1 MIQKNVMKK
10 KVKKNLSNS
19 SSPSDCYE
27 TSGKVR
33 IAIQG
38 IQGSFHHQVALE
50 YFQENV
56 QLDECLSFETL
67 VDSLLNNQ
75 SQLAVMAIENSIAGS
90 IIPNYALI
98 DKNNLYI
105 IGEYYLDIIQN
116 LMVLKG
122 QNLED
127 IQEVHSHP
135 MALLQCMEFLK
146 KQPHIKLV
154 EDKDTAETARRIH
167 QNQLK
172 NIAAIGSKVASEL
185 YNLDIIAPEI
195 QTVNNNMTRFFILS
209 KEESKIPKEQINKA
223 SIKFE
228 LDDTPGSLAT
238 VLNVMTNCKLN
249 LTKIQSMP
257 IIEKPFQYSFFVD
270 VVFEKYKHY
279 EKATKILQLM
289 TNHFKVLGEY
299 KNQKQ

>member
-1 MIQKNVMKK
+1 MKEK
-10 KVKKNLSNS
+10 
-19 SSPSDCYE
+19 
-27 TSGKVR
+27 

-38 IQGSFHHQVALE
+38 IKGSFHHQVALE

-56 QLDECLSFETL
+56 TINECLSFEAL
-67 VDSLLNNQ
+67 ADSLLSNL
-75 SQLAVMAIENSIAGS
+75 SQLAIMAIENSIAGS

-98 DKNNLYI
+98 DNNNFHI

-116 LMVLKG
+116 LMGLKE
-122 QNLED
+122 QRFDE

-135 MALLQCMEFLK
+135 MALLQCMDFLK
-146 KQPHIKLV
+146 KHPQIKLV

-167 QNQLK
+167 QNQIK
-172 NIAAIGSKVASEL
+172 GIAAIGSRVAAEL
-185 YNLDIIAPEI
+185 YDLNIIAPEI
-195 QTVNNNMTRFFILS
+195 QTVNNNMTRFFIIS
-209 KEESKIPKEQINKA
+209 KEKEKGNNDEINKA
-223 SIKFE
+223 SLKFE

-257 IIEKPFQYSFFVD
+257 IIETPFQYSFFVD

-299 KNQKQ
+299 KNRKI

>member
-1 MIQKNVMKK
+1 MYNRDFFLTKLKEK
-10 KVKKNLSNS
+10 
-19 SSPSDCYE
+19 
-27 TSGKVR
+27 

-38 IQGSFHHQVALE
+38 IKGSFHHQVALE
-50 YFQENV
+50 YFKEDV
-56 QLDECLSFETL
+56 LIDECLSFETL
-67 VDSLLNNQ
+67 IDSLVNDQ

-98 DKNNLYI
+98 DKNELHI
-105 IGEYYLDIIQN
+105 IGEYYLDIVQN
-116 LMVLKG
+116 LMVLNG
-122 QNLED
+122 QKIEE

-135 MALLQCMEFLK
+135 MALLQCMDFLK
-146 KQPHIKLV
+146 KYPNIKLV

-167 QNQLK
+167 QNK
-172 NIAAIGSKVASEL
+172 IKGIAAIGSKVAAKMYDL
-185 YNLDIIAPEI
+185 NIISPEI
-195 QTVNNNMTRFFILS
+195 QTVNNNKTRFFIVS
-209 KEESKIPKEQINKA
+209 KNENQLHKDEINKA
-223 SIKFE
+223 SLKFE

-257 IIEKPFQYSFFVD
+257 IIETPFQYSFFVD

-279 EKATKILQLM
+279 EKATKILEIM

-299 KNQKQ
+299 ENKLIR

>member
-1 MIQKNVMKK
+1 MQIGIFFLEMKQK
-10 KVKKNLSNS
+10 
-19 SSPSDCYE
+19 
-27 TSGKVR
+27 

-38 IQGSFHHQVALE
+38 IKGSFHHQVALE

-56 QLDECLSFETL
+56 LLDECLSFEAV
-67 VDSLLNNQ
+67 VDSLLSNN
-75 SQLAVMAIENSIAGS
+75 SYMAVMAIENSIAGS

-98 DKNNLYI
+98 DNNNLHI

-116 LMVLKG
+116 LMILNG
-122 QNLED
+122 QNIEE
-127 IQEVHSHP
+127 INEVHSHP

-146 KQPHIKLV
+146 KHPKIKLV
-154 EDKDTAETARRIH
+154 EDKDTAETARRIQ

-172 NIAAIGSKVASEL
+172 NIAAIGSKVAAQMYDL
-185 YNLDIIAPEI
+185 TIIAPEI
-195 QTVNNNMTRFFILS
+195 QTVNNNMTRFFIIS
-209 KEESKIPKEQINKA
+209 KEKNQTNKEEINKA

-257 IIEKPFQYSFFVD
+257 IIETPFQYSFFVD
-270 VVFEKYKHY
+270 VVFD
-279 EKATKILQLM
+279 LS
-289 TNHFKVLGEY
+289 
-299 KNQKQ
+299 